1 LRKPHLRNST
11 KCFCNFGRKK
21 VEDLFDD
28 TQLLGATVYQKHR
41 SVRRRISHVYRL
53 TLDQCS
59 AIMSGDPSVVT

>member
-28 TQLLGATVYQKHR
+28 TQLLGATVYQK
-41 SVRRRISHVYRL
+41 VRQEADNGNAE
-53 TLDQCS
+53 T
-59 AIMSGDPSVVT
+59 G